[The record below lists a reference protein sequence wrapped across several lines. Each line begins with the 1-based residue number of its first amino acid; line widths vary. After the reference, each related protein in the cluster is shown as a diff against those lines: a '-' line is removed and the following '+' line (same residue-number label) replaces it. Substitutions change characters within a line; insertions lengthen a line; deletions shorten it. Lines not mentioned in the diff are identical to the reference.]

1 MATNDLLAKNEE
13 QQNIVGQNIS
23 AQSAII
29 RNSAS
34 TPAQIEAATQE
45 RDRLRIA
52 GRALTAEAAALTNQ
66 TPATSLYEGVDQNS
80 GESRYYNPATGTS
93 YIAATPPTPAQ
104 QANVKDPASGFINP
118 TTEKIVSPPAVA
130 TAQVPVNVS
139 PAPYDE
145 FAGLDSAVAANAQAQ
160 LDISDEEALAQ
171 QQNGEAALDQL
182 VIVEQQQASLEEY
195 TNAAQAGY
203 DTPEAQKQA
212 EDQSVIA
219 GIETEQT
226 IAENTRETARFAAR
240 GLSSDK
246 QSAQGKATQ
255 QDVANFKKKEDWRVR
270 LSLAPNSNYLYND
283 PSQQVSDLLYPLKST
298 DGVIFPYTPAISV
311 AYAAHYDS
319 STLTHSNYKIFQYG
333 SSSVDTIT
341 ITCDFTAQDT
351 SEANYLLAVIHFFK
365 SATKMFYGQDQNPK
379 PGTPPPLCYLS
390 GLGDFQFDAHPLAI
404 TGFNYTLPTDVDYIR
419 AGRPSSGAGVNNSP
433 TLTKDNGSLAATAIR
448 LISSLLTS
456 GAQAAPPKFG
466 LTAAA
471 LQSTS
476 DATYVP
482 TKMSLSITAIPIVTR
497 NDISKNFSLK
507 DYATGKLLQGSKRQG
522 GGIW

>member
-1 MATNDLLAKNEE
+1 MAQFTSLETADPSGAKVNAVLDTVTNTITYTVTTASGFTATTSAPASEPGNSVKILNDIRQQITVQSGSGLATATALAGFGDSLNTVQVETV
-13 QQNIVGQNIS
+13 N
-23 AQSAII
+23 QSTAAPAGVQETNPIPTNSTVDPAIPPPVDTSI
-29 RNSAS
+29 
-34 TPAQIEAATQE
+34 PQP
-45 RDRLRIA
+45 
-52 GRALTAEAAALTNQ
+52 ALTA
-66 TPATSLYEGVDQNS
+66 PVD
-80 GESRYYNPATGTS
+80 T
-93 YIAATPPTPAQ
+93 
-104 QANVKDPASGFINP
+104 V
-118 TTEKIVSPPAVA
+118 
-130 TAQVPVNVS
+130 
-139 PAPYDE
+139 PYD
-145 FAGLDSAVAANAQAQ
+145 
-160 LDISDEEALAQ
+160 
-171 QQNGEAALDQL
+171 EAALDQL
-182 VIVEQQQASLEEY
+182 VINEQQQASLEEY
-195 TNAAQAGY
+195 TNAAQAGF

-212 EDQSVIA
+212 EDQAVVA
-219 GIETEQT
+219 GIAAEQT
-226 IAENTRETARFAAR
+226 IAENTQETARFAAR
-240 GLSSDK
+240 GLSAEK

-255 QDVANFKKKEDWRVR
+255 QDVTNFKKKEDWRVR

-333 SSSVDTIT
+333 SSSVDSIT

-365 SATKMFYGQDQNPK
+365 SATKMFYGRDQNPK

-404 TGFNYTLPTDVDYIR
+404 TGFNYTLPTDVDYVR
-419 AGRPSSGAGVNNSP
+419 AGRPSAGAGVNTSP
-433 TLTKDNGSLAATAIR
+433 TLTKDNGFLSAIAAR
-448 LISSLLTS
+448 LGILSP

-497 NDISKNFSLK
+497 NDISNNFSLK

>member
-1 MATNDLLAKNEE
+1 MARSVQEIQE
-13 QQNIVGQNIS
+13 QQNIAAQQYAAANAAITALPDGVLNPAANAILAQRTVIRKQ
-23 AQSAII
+23 QSALALEL
-29 RNSAS
+29 SAV
-34 TPAQIEAATQE
+34 TAQLPE
-45 RDRLRIA
+45 
-52 GRALTAEAAALTNQ
+52 
-66 TPATSLYEGVDQNS
+66 TSVYQGQDTKS
-80 GESRYYNPATGTS
+80 GASIYTNPATGVQYKNNTD
-93 YIAATPPTPAQ
+93 PTPAQ
-104 QANVKDPASGFINP
+104 QASYQDTQVPASAPVIISP
-118 TTEKIVSPPAVA
+118 SDDPQAPSPLQPPAA
-130 TAQVPVNVS
+130 TPVNISAVDTV
-139 PAPYDE
+139 PYDE
-145 FAGLDSAVAANAQAQ
+145 AAGQS
-160 LDISDEEALAQ
+160 
-171 QQNGEAALDQL
+171 
-182 VIVEQQQASLEEY
+182 SLEELVIEEQKAVAFEADY
-195 TNAAQAGY
+195 AAAQAGFE
-203 DTPEAQKQA
+203 TPEAQKQA
-212 EDQSVIA
+212 EDQTVVA

-226 IAENTRETARFAAR
+226 IAENTQETARFAAR
-240 GLSSDK
+240 GLSAEK

-283 PSQQVSDLLYPLKST
+283 PSQKVSDLLYPLKST

-333 SSSVDTIT
+333 SSSVDSIT

-419 AGRPSSGAGVNNSP
+419 AGRPASGAGVNNSP
-433 TLTKDNGSLAATAIR
+433 TLTKDGGSLSATINR
-448 LISSLLTS
+448 LIGSLLTS

-497 NDISKNFSLK
+497 NDISNNFSLK

>member
-1 MATNDLLAKNEE
+1 MPNFFSLPLTAQTQLSQDALLKYYGVTIPATTADSQNKLALALNAMVPLVNQINSALWQGPLGPGGFGQPDPGRAAAARAAYNSPIPPDIQNQLSALVPSGYSFEGTLGQFSVTLNAVYNSIDNLAKNPI
-13 QQNIVGQNIS
+13 QLPASGASVTVTPTSPALPPTITPTPKPPAVVPLASVVTPPVVTPTPKPPAVVPLAPVVIPPVVTPTIQKSTDILSTVLGAGALVVGVLNVI
-23 AQSAII
+23 
-29 RNSAS
+29 
-34 TPAQIEAATQE
+34 
-45 RDRLRIA
+45 D
-52 GRALTAEAAALTNQ
+52 ALTN
-66 TPATSLYEGVDQNS
+66 T
-80 GESRYYNPATGTS
+80 ATG
-93 YIAATPPTPAQ
+93 
-104 QANVKDPASGFINP
+104 
-118 TTEKIVSPPAVA
+118 
-130 TAQVPVNVS
+130 
-139 PAPYDE
+139 
-145 FAGLDSAVAANAQAQ
+145 LSA
-160 LDISDEEALAQ
+160 E
-171 QQNGEAALDQL
+171 
-182 VIVEQQQASLEEY
+182 
-195 TNAAQAGY
+195 
-203 DTPEAQKQA
+203 
-212 EDQSVIA
+212 
-219 GIETEQT
+219 
-226 IAENTRETARFAAR
+226 
-240 GLSSDK
+240 K

-270 LSLAPNSNYLYND
+270 LSLAPSATYLYKD
-283 PSQQVSDLLYPLKST
+283 PAITATDLLYPLQST

-333 SSSVDTIT
+333 SSSVDSIT

-365 SATKMFYGQDQNPK
+365 SATKMFYGQDENPK

-419 AGRPSSGAGVNNSP
+419 AGRSAAGAGVNTSP
-433 TLTKDNGSLAATAIR
+433 TLTKDGGSLSATVGR
-448 LISSLLTS
+448 LVSSLLTS

-466 LTAAA
+466 LTAAS

-497 NDISKNFSLK
+497 NDISNNFSLK

>member
-1 MATNDLLAKNEE
+1 MATIPSTPFQSLSLAEQVKLVERAYLSYYGVTTPVTDILAKTKLPS
-13 QQNIVGQNIS
+13 IVADVTRDLDSVKALYKVTGNDRTATVSGLGAFVKYVPELAGSTVDIGTLLDVFTGVQTS
-23 AQSAII
+23 L
-29 RNSAS
+29 NSLINNPLIVSS
-34 TPAQIEAATQE
+34 T
-45 RDRLRIA
+45 
-52 GRALTAEAAALTNQ
+52 LTAPVIPTPPVVIPPVIPTPLVVIPPVIPTPLVVIPPVIPTPVVTPPIPAPQKSTDILSTILGAGAVVVGALSVIDALTN
-66 TPATSLYEGVDQNS
+66 T
-80 GESRYYNPATGTS
+80 ATG
-93 YIAATPPTPAQ
+93 
-104 QANVKDPASGFINP
+104 
-118 TTEKIVSPPAVA
+118 
-130 TAQVPVNVS
+130 
-139 PAPYDE
+139 
-145 FAGLDSAVAANAQAQ
+145 LSA
-160 LDISDEEALAQ
+160 E
-171 QQNGEAALDQL
+171 
-182 VIVEQQQASLEEY
+182 
-195 TNAAQAGY
+195 
-203 DTPEAQKQA
+203 
-212 EDQSVIA
+212 
-219 GIETEQT
+219 
-226 IAENTRETARFAAR
+226 
-240 GLSSDK
+240 K

-255 QDVANFKKKEDWRVR
+255 QDVANFEKNKDWRVR
-270 LSLAPNSNYLYND
+270 LSLAPGATYLYKD
-283 PSQQVSDLLYPLKST
+283 SAITATDLLYPLKST

-333 SSSVDTIT
+333 SSSVDSIT

-365 SATKMFYGQDQNPK
+365 SATKMFYGQDENPK

-404 TGFNYTLPTDVDYIR
+404 TGFNYTLPTDVDYVR
-419 AGRPSSGAGVNNSP
+419 AGRPAAGAGVNTSP
-433 TLTKDNGSLAATAIR
+433 TLTKDGGSLSATINR
-448 LISSLLTS
+448 LIGSLLTS

-497 NDISKNFSLK
+497 NDISNNFSLK

>member
-1 MATNDLLAKNEE
+1 MAQFTSLETADPSGAKVNAVLDTVTNTITYTVTTAS
-13 QQNIVGQNIS
+13 GFT
-23 AQSAII
+23 ATTTA
-29 RNSAS
+29 SAS
-34 TPAQIEAATQE
+34 EPGNSVKILNDIRQQITVQSGSGLATATALAGFGDSLNTVQVETVNQSTAAPAGVQE
-45 RDRLRIA
+45 TNPIPTNSTVDPAIPPPVDTSIPQP
-52 GRALTAEAAALTNQ
+52 ALTA
-66 TPATSLYEGVDQNS
+66 PVD
-80 GESRYYNPATGTS
+80 T
-93 YIAATPPTPAQ
+93 
-104 QANVKDPASGFINP
+104 V
-118 TTEKIVSPPAVA
+118 
-130 TAQVPVNVS
+130 
-139 PAPYDE
+139 PYD
-145 FAGLDSAVAANAQAQ
+145 
-160 LDISDEEALAQ
+160 
-171 QQNGEAALDQL
+171 EAALDQL
-182 VIVEQQQASLEEY
+182 VVVEQQQASLQEY
-195 TNAAQAGY
+195 TNAAQAGF

-212 EDQSVIA
+212 EDQTVVAKIA
-219 GIETEQT
+219 AEQQT
-226 IAENTRETARFAAR
+226 IADNAQETARFAAR
-240 GLSSDK
+240 GLSAEK

-270 LSLAPNSNYLYND
+270 LSLAPSATYLYKD
-283 PSQQVSDLLYPLKST
+283 PAITATDLLYPLQST

-333 SSSVDTIT
+333 SSSVDSIT

-365 SATKMFYGQDQNPK
+365 SATKMFYGQDENPK

-419 AGRPSSGAGVNNSP
+419 AGRSAAGAGVNTSP
-433 TLTKDNGSLAATAIR
+433 TLTKDGGSLSATVGR
-448 LISSLLTS
+448 LVSSLLTS

-466 LTAAA
+466 LTAAS

-497 NDISKNFSLK
+497 NDISNKFSLK
-507 DYATGKLLQGSKRQG
+507 DYATGKLLQGSKLQG